1 MPKFESKGFKKVY
14 WLYILAVALI
24 AAGYTDFPLIS
35 YHFQMTG
42 VVLGGMIA
50 IFYSVAMGV
59 DAISEKLIIKTLMDI
74 CKIFRILI

>member
-1 MPKFESKGFKKVY
+1 
-14 WLYILAVALI
+14 
-24 AAGYTDFPLIS
+24 
-35 YHFQMTG
+35 MTG